1 MSKQPI
7 ISSDEAWEERALGAD
22 ENYVKAVDAE
32 LAKGIDEAA
41 GTQMI
46 SIRLQKSLIEDFKMI
61 AAYNNGIGYQTLMK
75 QILQRFV
82 DSEKE
87 QIWNALV
94 SEQIRQKNQLSKKN
108 KIQVNQEE
116 KPTRQRKVA

>member
-1 MSKQPI
+1 
-7 ISSDEAWEERALGAD
+7 
-22 ENYVKAVDAE
+22 
-32 LAKGIDEAA
+32 
-41 GTQMI
+41 
-46 SIRLQKSLIEDFKMI
+46 
-61 AAYNNGIGYQTLMK
+61 MK